1 MSINK
6 AVFVKSSLTVSDCP
20 EEKYPEYAFIG
31 RSNVGKSSLIN
42 TLTNQKELAKT
53 SSKPGKTQ
61 MINHFFIDNKW
72 NLVDLPGYG
81 FAKAGK
87 GEMHEFNEM
96 ILQYIERRK
105 SLHHLFVLIDIRHTP
120 QVNDVEFMA
129 WLVRHEIPFSMIFT
143 KADKLSKNQV
153 NQSVRKYEKIVL
165 EYLTGMPQYFI
176 TSAHQKLGK
185 EMVVEFIEKMNK
197 EKIS

>member
-6 AVFVKSSLTVSDCP
+6 AVFVKSSLTVNDCP

-53 SSKPGKTQ
+53 SAKPGKTQ
-61 MINHFFIDNKW
+61 MINHFLIDNKW

-81 FAKAGK
+81 FAKVGK
-87 GEMHEFNEM
+87 GEMYEFNEM
-96 ILQYIERRK
+96 ILQYIERRT
-105 SLHHLFVLIDIRHTP
+105 SLRHLFVLIDIRHTP
-120 QVNDVEFMA
+120 QINDVEFMA
-129 WLVRHEIPFSMIFT
+129 WLVRHEIPFSIIFT

-165 EYLTGMPQYFI
+165 EYLTGMPEYFI
-176 TSAHQKLGK
+176 TSAHQKMGK
-185 EMVVEFIEKMNK
+185 EMVVEFIEKMNR
-197 EKIS
+197 S

>member
-6 AVFVKSSLTVSDCP
+6 AVFVKSSLTVNDCP

-42 TLTNQKELAKT
+42 ALTNCKELAKT
-53 SSKPGKTQ
+53 SATPGKTQ
-61 MINHFFIDNKW
+61 MINHFLIDNKW

-81 FAKAGK
+81 FAKVRK
-87 GEMHEFNEM
+87 GDLHEFNEM
-96 ILQYIERRK
+96 ILQYIERRT
-105 SLHHLFVLIDIRHTP
+105 SLQHLFVLVDIRHTP
-120 QVNDVEFMA
+120 QANDIEFMA
-129 WLVRHEIPFSMIFT
+129 WLVRHEISFSMIFT

-153 NQSVRKYEKIVL
+153 QQSVRKYEKIALDYL
-165 EYLTGMPQYFI
+165 EVMPNYFI

-185 EMVVEFIEKMNK
+185 EMVVEFIEKMNRA
-197 EKIS
+197 